1 MVSREEVVRLLDY
14 DPVTGIFIWK
24 VRTAICVKIGAEAGS
39 VFVNGNGKPY
49 RRIMIKGRHYY
60 SHRLAWL
67 VLSGQF
73 PDDEIDHVDGNGLNN
88 SAKNLRPA
96 TRTENTRNKRK
107 PVNNTTGIVGVYWDK
122 TYSKWAAKICLNGK
136 LKHLGYFDNFDE
148 AVAVRKNAEITHG
161 FHHRHGETRPL

>member
-136 LKHLGYFDNFDE
+136 LKHIGIFDDFAD
-148 AVAVRKNAEITHG
+148 AVAARKEAERMHG